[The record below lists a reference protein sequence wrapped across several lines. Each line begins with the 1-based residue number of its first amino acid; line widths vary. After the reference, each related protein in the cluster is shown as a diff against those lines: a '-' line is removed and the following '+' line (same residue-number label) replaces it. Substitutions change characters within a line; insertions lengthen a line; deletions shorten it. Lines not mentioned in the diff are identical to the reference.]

1 MEIAEMIANIQN
13 SSRSAVDIMSDTVT
27 QVSKGTQH
35 AQVAGEAI
43 VTIRESAAQVVR
55 VVHDIA
61 DAMSEQGAAS
71 LDIARRVE
79 NVAQASEESNASVQ
93 HATLAVRNIQETSG
107 RMRSTVERFK
117 V

>member
-1 MEIAEMIANIQN
+1 MGAFVRQH
-13 SSRSAVDIMSDTVT
+13 SAMAFRLRAGRNTCIRCIFRDAGRWQSTLVQTRGGARARLCQYVD
-27 QVSKGTQH
+27 
-35 AQVAGEAI
+35 AQWQ
-43 VTIRESAAQVVR
+43 S
-55 VVHDIA
+55 IA